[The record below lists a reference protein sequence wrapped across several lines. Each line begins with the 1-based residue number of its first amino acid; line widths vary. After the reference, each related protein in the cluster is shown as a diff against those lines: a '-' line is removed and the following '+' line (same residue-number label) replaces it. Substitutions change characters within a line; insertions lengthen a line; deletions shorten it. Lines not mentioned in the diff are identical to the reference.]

1 MFVMRLIVSLL
12 LITLSACGQ
21 QSKHSINP
29 RAKKLNDSAVYL
41 VVREFNYDK
50 AIELLNEAIKIDS
63 NYPTAFVNKINF
75 QLQLKQ
81 FDKALATSKNLL
93 RIKPNAP
100 DYVVM
105 TGIINEQL
113 GDTVSSKKYFTQAA
127 KIYDDILDTMDI
139 ANKNY
144 NMHLIN
150 KAVNLIFLG
159 QQQTGNDIL
168 KKVYGNTKDEVE
180 KEFIS
185 EFMNKSKQQILS
197 DILQG
202 SQHSAQT
209 QQSN

>member
-1 MFVMRLIVSLL
+1 MRLIILL
-12 LITLSACGQ
+12 ILITLSACGQ
-21 QSKHSINP
+21 QSKYSIDP
-29 RAKKLNDSAVYL
+29 RAKKLNDSAVNI
-41 VVREFNYDK
+41 VMRTNNYDK
-50 AIELLNEAIKIDS
+50 AIELLDEAIKIDS
-63 NYPTAFVNKINF
+63 NYPTAFANKVSF

-81 FDKALATSKNLL
+81 FDKALVTSKNLL

-100 DYVVM
+100 DYIVM
-105 TGIINEQL
+105 IGMINEQL

-127 KIYDDILDTMDI
+127 KIYDDILDTMETT
-139 ANKNY
+139 NKNY
-144 NMHLIN
+144 DMYLIN

-168 KKVYGNTKDEVE
+168 KKVYSNTKDEVE

-197 DILQG
+197 EILQG